1 MIQRIRDTGDELILY
16 NDQHELLRVT
26 GPTRLLGAA
35 YGGVHVL
42 PGGLLVV
49 AGIVSQRLVVEPG
62 GSCYGTG
69 YVGVVPKVAEG
80 GLLDVSGHLDPARWP
95 EAAVGGTILI
105 AAGTRYKKHVVTA
118 DGTLVPSTRPSWQKS
133 MTARLDSASSE
144 AAPRRSSKAGS
155 NLLCSSSVTAWA
167 NAQQHSLLF
176 ANLQGQSP
184 NAL

>member
-26 GPTRLLGAA
+26 GPTRLLDAA

-49 AGIVSQRLVVEPG
+49 AGIVSQSLVVEPG
-62 GSCYGTG
+62 GSCYATG

-118 DGTLVPSTRPSWQKS
+118 DGTLVPFDPTKL
-133 MTARLDSASSE
+133 AKVNDSS
-144 AAPRRSSKAGS
+144 PRFRIIRSGPTPILKGRIQ
-155 NLLCSSSVTAWA
+155 L
-167 NAQQHSLLF
+167 
-176 ANLQGQSP
+176 
-184 NAL
+184 AL